1 MGYRSDV
8 VMAIH
13 FPDREQMVGFFSF
26 MRMNSNP
33 AVAEVLD
40 EMHTVGDDVA
50 CLICQGVKWYDGYP
64 FVNATHFILDQARE
78 RDFANCFM
86 RVGEEINDTEYEMN
100 DDSGVLYELFDV
112 RRELVFPAVN
122 SPLMQSLTKTEE

>member
-33 AVAEVLD
+33 AVAEVLND
-40 EMHTVGDDVA
+40 MHTVGDDVA
-50 CLICQGVKWYDGYP
+50 CLICQGVKWYDSYTD
-64 FVNATHFILDQARE
+64 VQAAQFILDQARE
-78 RDFANCFM
+78 RDFGSCFI
-86 RVGEEINDTEYEMN
+86 RIGEEINDIEFEIS
-100 DDSGVLYELFDV
+100 DDNGVLYELFDV

-122 SPLMQSLTKTEE
+122 NPLMQSLSKTEE